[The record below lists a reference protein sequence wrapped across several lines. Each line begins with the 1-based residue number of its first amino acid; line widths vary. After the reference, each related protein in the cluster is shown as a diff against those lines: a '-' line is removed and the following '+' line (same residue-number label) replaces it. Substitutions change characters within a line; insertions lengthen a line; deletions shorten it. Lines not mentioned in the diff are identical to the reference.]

1 MNFDGKTVLVTGAGS
16 GIGRAIACKFAA
28 AGATVIATDADGAS
42 AQETAEA
49 IEAAGGKA
57 HAFAL
62 DICHQTEIDA
72 LKATLTAQA
81 LLPQVLINNA
91 GWFRPEPFLKNTA
104 EFWRRII
111 DTNLLGPVMVTR
123 AFLDP
128 MIEANSGRIVSI
140 SSDAGRVGSAGETVY
155 AGAKGGIIAFT
166 KSLAREM
173 ARYKINVNCV
183 APGPTDTPRWRNNPP
198 GYQEALTKAIPFRRV
213 AQPEEIADA
222 VMFFASDGA
231 GYITGQVL
239 SVSGGL
245 TMVG

>member
-1 MNFDGKTVLVTGAGS
+1 MNFGGKTVLVTGAGS
-16 GIGRAIACKFAA
+16 GIGHAIALKFARA
-28 AGATVIATDADGAS
+28 DATVIATDADGTS
-42 AQETAEA
+42 AQETAKSA
-49 IEAAGGKA
+49 GDAGGKA

-62 DICHQTEIDA
+62 DICDQAQIDA
-72 LKATLTAQA
+72 LKASLNASG
-81 LLPQVLINNA
+81 LLPHILVNNA

-104 EFWRRII
+104 EFWRKII

-128 MIEANSGRIVSI
+128 MIERNSGKIISI

-173 ARYKINVNCV
+173 ARYQINVNCV

-222 VMFFASDGA
+222 VLFFASDA
-231 GYITGQVL
+231 ASYITGQVL